1 MQLALFLFGFQ
12 LCPDEFTELDAA
24 GAGVGCPQWL
34 CLSLVQKYDGSSF
47 SDQLAVGITALGPA
61 GFLDRGEIK
70 GTFCLCSSSSFCV
83 PTWGGCLHSH
93 PTCSCSVSG
102 GILCFLPGW
111 QEIKGVQQRLLEM
124 LGSQN
129 SRYLVLPG
137 EMGQAS
143 PQQPGEGQLT
153 A

>member
-1 MQLALFLFGFQ
+1 M
-12 LCPDEFTELDAA
+12 
-24 GAGVGCPQWL
+24 
-34 CLSLVQKYDGSSF
+34 S
-47 SDQLAVGITALGPA
+47 PA
-61 GFLDRGEIK
+61 GEECLD
-70 GTFCLCSSSSFCV
+70 
-83 PTWGGCLHSH
+83 SH
-93 PTCSCSVSG
+93 ITHSCSVTG

-143 PQQPGEGQLT
+143 PQQLGGGGSHLHEPLQQLHT
-153 A
+153 DTERVCVL